1 MAGAKLSPRQKMIN
15 LMYLVLLALLA
26 MQVSVE
32 VMEAFAKM
40 YERSEDAIE
49 QGVEKNKT
57 TLGDLYQLSKENS
70 AQYAEIYQIA
80 TKIDNLSKEFIT
92 EIKVLK
98 DKIKEENPLDP
109 ETGKLPAT
117 EMGKGD
123 LMDEFLFVGDK
134 NNKAGNQF
142 VSAVDTYREEMLKL
156 ISGNQNIVNQ
166 INANFE
172 TKPVEVN
179 SIKKSWL
186 DYNFKGIP
194 TIGTIAILSSM
205 ENAVLNIE
213 NEALTSFLSGR
224 LKKATS
230 ANNLKALVIPSKT
243 AFFEGEKFEGEVLLA
258 SRDDSKVPNKV
269 VINGNKLDLND
280 AKVFNNGVVSLSLP
294 SGKVGENTIV
304 GEFTFIENGK
314 EVKIPVNSNYAVVPK
329 PSGAVISADKMNVV
343 YRGIENPITISM
355 AGINANKIN
364 ASATGLRRINGSSYI
379 LRPGGGTSVQIN
391 VTGTT
396 DSGETI
402 KSAPV
407 TFRIKDIP
415 APQASI
421 RGEYGSISMPKTS
434 LVKSSISA
442 ALPDF
447 VFDLNLNVL
456 SFKVKVPGK
465 TTVIVNGNR
474 MNAQAQKAIESA
486 SRGDIVTIFG
496 IRAAIV
502 GNSSYK
508 LKEVLPI
515 SVEISN

>member
-49 QGVEKNKT
+49 QGVEKNKA
-57 TLGDLYQLSKENS
+57 TLGDLKQLSNENS
-70 AQYAEIYQIA
+70 AQYAEVYQTAINVEA
-80 TKIDNLSKEFIT
+80 ISKEFIA
-92 EIKVLK
+92 EIRVLK
-98 DKIKEENPLDP
+98 NKIKEANPIDP
-109 ETGKLPAT
+109 ETEKLPAT
-117 EMGKGD
+117 KMDKGD
-123 LMDEFLFVGDK
+123 LMDEFLFAGDK
-134 NNKAGNQF
+134 NSKAGDKF
-142 VSAVDTYREEMLKL
+142 VTAVDTYRGEMLKL
-156 ISGNQNIVNQ
+156 ISAYPNIVNQ
-166 INANFE
+166 INASFNTE
-172 TKPVEVN
+172 PVKIDGITK
-179 SIKKSWL
+179 KDWL
-186 DYNFKGIP
+186 EYNFKGIP

-205 ENAVLNIE
+205 ESAVLNIE
-213 NEALTSFLSGR
+213 NEALTNFVSGR
-224 LKKATS
+224 LKKASS
-230 ANNLKALVIPSKT
+230 ATQLQ
-243 AFFEGEKFEGEVLLA
+243 AFVKLNKNTYSPGDEVRAEVFLA
-258 SRDDSKVPNKV
+258 SKDDTKVPTKV
-269 VINGNKLDLND
+269 EINGKNIDLKSNFD
-280 AKVFNNGVVSLSLP
+280 D
-294 SGKVGENTIV
+294 GKVIYKFKAGAV
-304 GEFTFIENGK
+304 GDQPIIGKFIFTENGK
-314 EVKIPVNSNYAVVPK
+314 EIPVAITGNYSVVAGSNQAI
-329 PSGAVISADKMNVV
+329 ISADKMNVV
-343 YRGIENPITISM
+343 YRGIENPITISLP
-355 AGINANKIN
+355 GISPTKIKANAP
-364 ASATGLRRINGSSYI
+364 GLRPKGGSSYV
-379 LRPGGGTSVQIN
+379 LNPGAGTSVQIN

-396 DSGETI
+396 DAGETI

-415 APQASI
+415 APMASI

-434 LVKSSISA
+434 LAKSSIA
-442 ALPDF
+442 AGLPDF
-447 VFDLNLNVL
+447 VFDLDLNVL

-465 TTVIVNGNR
+465 TTVIVNGDR